1 MTAIATELSIEDWIK
16 MKEDQKNGVGG
27 RVAPPPVVTPVG
39 IPTPPPTGAP
49 KVFDSEKFATGT
61 NPTVGGQGNPGV
73 GGPAPTQL
81 IQNDQGYFPAPTPAP
96 RGPLASYVPNF
107 DRNNRDAY
115 MSGVDTFRNN
125 AATAGYTPQEIEDYW
140 VSNLSEGFNPLQ
152 RQYYQGQGEGL
163 VRNALR
169 SRLGSR
175 YDQYAGDVDS
185 ELTNYAY
192 MNRPT
197 IDTARGQDILN
208 IPQNLY
214 GESGVNKIYEALN
227 NRVRGKAMTDFQ
239 TNFKTN
245 PYQEIDDTADDDIVN
260 RVVDEQYG
268 KAREGVDRQVKRGSL
283 NTFGRDNAYRQL
295 DTRKGQVT
303 SRLQDRGKG
312 LLDALRGKAQ
322 GIYDSAQT
330 GASGASVEN
339 PYDVNNFSSQ
349 YRSTIDSG
357 RAGLE
362 GSFRDQVAPD
372 EFSVQD
378 IVGGAATAQGAT
390 NKSAPILAAIE
401 ARGKLKSNN
410 RGLGTVGA
418 F

>member
-1 MTAIATELSIEDWIK
+1 MSGPRTRTREVVSPADRDTMFFDGL
-16 MKEDQKNGVGG
+16 G
-27 RVAPPPVVTPVG
+27 RNAGTPVIPLANANRPPPAVNTPPANNTPPVVTP
-39 IPTPPPTGAP
+39 TPSPAAGPPA
-49 KVFDSEKFATGT
+49 
-61 NPTVGGQGNPGV
+61 
-73 GGPAPTQL
+73 GPA
-81 IQNDQGYFPAPTPAP
+81 
-96 RGPLASYVPNF
+96 GPKGPIDSYLSNF
-107 DRNNRDAY
+107 DRGNRDAFI
-115 MSGVDTFRNN
+115 SGVADWRSR
-125 AATAGYTPQEIEDYW
+125 AGAAGYTPAELDAHYQSSGLADQ
-140 VSNLSEGFNPLQ
+140 FMPLQ
-152 RQYYQGQGEGL
+152 RQYFTGQGESFL
-163 VRNALR
+163 RNALR
-169 SRLGSR
+169 NRIGADRFTQLTP
-175 YDQYAGDVDS
+175 DIDS
-185 ELTNYAY
+185 EITNYSY
-192 MNRPT
+192 SNRPT
-197 IDTARGQDILN
+197 IDTARDQDVLN
-208 IPQNLY
+208 IPQTLY
-214 GESGVNKIYEALN
+214 GESGVNKVYEALN
-227 NRVRGKAMTDFQ
+227 NRVRGNAMGAFRGAFART
-239 TNFKTN
+239 
-245 PYQEIDDTADDDIVN
+245 PGQEIDDTADDSIVS

-268 KAREGVDRQVKRGSL
+268 KAREGVDRQVKRGAL
-283 NTFGRDNAYRQL
+283 NDFGRDNAYRAL

-322 GIYDSAQT
+322 GIYDNAQT
-330 GASGASVEN
+330 AASGAGVDN
-339 PYDVNNFSSQ
+339 PYDVGSFSSQ